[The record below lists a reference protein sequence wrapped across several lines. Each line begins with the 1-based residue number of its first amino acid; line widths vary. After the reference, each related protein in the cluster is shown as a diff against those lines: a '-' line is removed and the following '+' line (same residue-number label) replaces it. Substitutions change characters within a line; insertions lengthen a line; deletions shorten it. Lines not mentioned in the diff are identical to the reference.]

1 MAEAVHHNRAT
12 STLAILSRVAR
23 PECIIK
29 FVETKC
35 HIAHNGYRHQ
45 SYFILPA
52 QTSEEEAQEQE
63 KEGGM
68 RE

>member
-1 MAEAVHHNRAT
+1 MAEAVHHNKAT
-12 STLAILSRVAR
+12 LPPAAMLPA

-45 SYFILPA
+45 PYFILAA
-52 QTSEEEAQEQE
+52 QSSEEAKE
-63 KEGGM
+63 KEM